1 MKVGRYA
8 RCAFSTLV
16 LPQHILTNPLHAP
29 RRHSP
34 LATLFAFDTRFINES
49 VIAVS
54 PCLPF
59 HCIPPQTSM
68 ATQPDFARFPFP
80 IPSSLNSFAV
90 DHIAYRIAKYARRV
104 AIA

>member
-1 MKVGRYA
+1 MLNPA
-8 RCAFSTLV
+8 RFTLALV

-29 RRHSP
+29 RRQSP
-34 LATLFAFDTRFINES
+34 LATLFAFDTRFVDES

-59 HCIPPQTSM
+59 HCIPPKRPWRHNPISR
-68 ATQPDFARFPFP
+68 AFPSLFH
-80 IPSSLNSFAV
+80 SSLNSLAV
-90 DHIAYRIAKYARRV
+90 NHIAYRSARDARRV